1 MARAGAARAEAAVDG
16 DRFEFR
22 IFRRRLGAEARIL
35 AASAGA
41 GPVEVGLDRYVVLPR
56 ADFGL
61 KLGGGAIELKRR
73 VRTLAGLEQWH
84 PEGALPLPAAA
95 DDLEALLGPV
105 ALPPPRQEVA
115 LPDVAALAAWFART
129 QRLAVVAVRK
139 RRRLYYRAG
148 LRAEIGE
155 IVWSGGRLE
164 TLAVEGTQPG
174 KVASFVARLGL
185 AEAANASYPRLLLEG
200 ACAVEGAPRRGEP
213 LASGP
218 RSKPSVSSIR

>member
-1 MARAGAARAEAAVDG
+1 MARAGAARAEAAGDG

-56 ADFGL
+56 PDVGL

-95 DDLEALLGPV
+95 DDLEALLGAV
-105 ALPPPRQEVA
+105 GLPPRPGAV

-185 AEAANASYPRLLLEG
+185 AEAANTSYPRLLLEG
-200 ACAVEGAPRRGEP
+200 ACAVERGPPPR
-213 LASGP
+213 
-218 RSKPSVSSIR
+218 

>member
-1 MARAGAARAEAAVDG
+1 M
-16 DRFEFR
+16 EF
-22 IFRRRLGAEARIL
+22 
-35 AASAGA
+35 
-41 GPVEVGLDRYVVLPR
+41 GLDRYVVLPR

-95 DDLEALLGPV
+95 DDLKALLDPV

-115 LPDVAALAAWFART
+115 LPDAAALAAWFTRT
-129 QRLAVVAVRK
+129 QGLAVIALRK

-148 LRAEIGE
+148 LRAEVGAIG
-155 IVWSGGRLE
+155 WSGGRLE

-174 KVASFVARLGL
+174 KVASLVARLGL
-185 AEAANASYPRLLLEG
+185 AEAANTSYPRLLLEG
-200 ACAVEGAPRRGEP
+200 ADAGEGAPP
-213 LASGP
+213 P
-218 RSKPSVSSIR
+218 R